1 MSRPFSRSS
10 KNLRRALWLPAAAAG
25 LLLAILLAVSYGAKS
40 IPLPEVWAAIFRF
53 DADDEAHQIIRNLRL
68 PRALGAA
75 VTGMAFGAA
84 GALMQGVTR
93 NPLADTG
100 ILGVNAGAAFVVALA
115 FAFLPGLSYFNL
127 ILLSFT
133 GAALATL
140 FIVMLGSATPGGLS
154 SLKLTIAGAVAAAL
168 LHSFSTGVAI
178 YYGLSQDLAFWY
190 AGGVAGVR
198 WSHLKLLAP
207 IVIVT
212 LAWSVSMGRSI
223 TFLSLGDESAVNLG
237 VRAGR
242 IRVLAMTAAVLLA
255 GSSVS
260 VAGAVG
266 FVGLVAPHVARRLV
280 SVDYRLI
287 IPMSALLGGTLLEL
301 ADIASRMVSPPRE
314 FAIGAMVALVGV
326 PFFLYLAR
334 KEGRSL

>member
-1 MSRPFSRSS
+1 M
-10 KNLRRALWLPAAAAG
+10 PAAAAG